1 MTKESIYKDKQSVEN
16 KIKSLVIGMSQLIA
30 LVSSGIIKLNF
41 SRISLNF

>member
-1 MTKESIYKDKQSVEN
+1 MTKESIYKDKQSVGN